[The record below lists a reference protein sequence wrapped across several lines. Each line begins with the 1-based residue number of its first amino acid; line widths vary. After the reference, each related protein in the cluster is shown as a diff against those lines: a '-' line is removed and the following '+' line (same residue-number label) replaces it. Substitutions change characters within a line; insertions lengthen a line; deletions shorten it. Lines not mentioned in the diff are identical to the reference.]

1 MDRTPDTLSSSTN
14 RALRRLVVPA
24 IILLGLLLVA
34 ASFLVDA
41 AVTPSILAANH
52 GHWDHSRI
60 VALCSQYGD
69 WPELMILGLLGY
81 VLARWLR
88 NVRWQKILLAAMI
101 ASTLSGMTA
110 NALRLTTGRTRPRAV
125 AEQGWYGP
133 KHGDQWLIGQADFNS
148 FPSGHTATAFG
159 FAGVLLFASPL
170 WGLPAMLVAAAIAL
184 SRLLLGAHHPSDI
197 VIAAAMALAIA
208 WWVWKKSRS
217 RRSPQ
222 EGSC

>member
-1 MDRTPDTLSSSTN
+1 MDRTPDTLSSSSNQTARLFVG
-14 RALRRLVVPA
+14 RAV
-24 IILLGLLLVA
+24 ILLIFILGV
-34 ASFLVDA
+34 ASFLLDA
-41 AVTPSILAANH
+41 AFTPWILAANH
-52 GHWDHSRI
+52 GHWNQSRI

-88 NVRWQKILLAAMI
+88 NVRWQRILLAAMI

-133 KHGDQWLIGQADFNS
+133 KHGEQWLIGQADFNS

-159 FAGVLLFASPL
+159 FAGVVLFAAPP
-170 WGLPAMLVAAAIAL
+170 WGLPAMLAATAIAL

-197 VIAAAMALAIA
+197 VGAAAMALAIA
-208 WWVWKKSRS
+208 WVVWRVTK
-217 RRSPQ
+217 RR
-222 EGSC
+222 GSS